1 MNVDRGE
8 AALDY
13 EVRRY
18 VYDHTMK
25 EGLPPTIAETA
36 SALSTRPDD
45 VTVSFQRLADG
56 HTLVLQRGS
65 GEVLMANP
73 FSAVP
78 TPFLVRAGELSWYG
92 NCIWDAMGI
101 PAMLKRDATIEASC
115 GCCGTAMHLA
125 VADGSLQEA
134 SGIAHFAIPAAH
146 WWDDIVFN

>member
-36 SALSTRPDD
+36 SALSTPPDN
-45 VTVSFQRLADG
+45 VSASFQRLADG
-56 HTLVLQRGS
+56 HILVLQRGS

-78 TPFLVRAGELSWYG
+78 TPFLVRAGDGSWYG

-101 PAMLKRDATIEASC
+101 PAMLERDATIEASC

-125 VADGSLQEA
+125 VVGGSLGEA
-134 SGIAHFAIPAAH
+134 SGIAHFAIPAARL
-146 WWDDIVFN
+146 WDDIVFN